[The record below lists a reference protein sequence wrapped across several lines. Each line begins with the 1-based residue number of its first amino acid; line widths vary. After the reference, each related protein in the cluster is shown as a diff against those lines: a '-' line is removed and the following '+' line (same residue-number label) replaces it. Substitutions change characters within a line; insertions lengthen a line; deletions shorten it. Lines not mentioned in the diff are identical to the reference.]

1 MKKCVTQNSRL
12 WDCRGFLT
20 NAKIPHLRVHMPRI
34 TVVGS
39 AVVVQKGYFKK
50 CPYAAGNCTQ
60 IFLTMSVVKVKLFST
75 SAGASKWIPC
85 SIIECF
91 TLDLVPVVE
100 RGIAFTRTGFIVE

>member
-1 MKKCVTQNSRL
+1 
-12 WDCRGFLT
+12 
-20 NAKIPHLRVHMPRI
+20 MPRI

-50 CPYAAGNCTQ
+50 CPYAAGGNCTQ
-60 IFLTMSVVKVKLFST
+60 ILLTMSVVKVKLFST
-75 SAGASKWIPC
+75 SAGASKRIPR

-100 RGIAFTRTGFIVE
+100 RGIAFT